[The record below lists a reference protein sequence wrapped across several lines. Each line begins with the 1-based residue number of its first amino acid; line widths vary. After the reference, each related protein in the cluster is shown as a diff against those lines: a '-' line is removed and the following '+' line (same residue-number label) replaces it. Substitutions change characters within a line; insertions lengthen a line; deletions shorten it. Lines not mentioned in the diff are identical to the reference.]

1 MGTYIYT
8 MRKRKQVF
16 TLSNG
21 DRAEAN
27 LFDYAY
33 KPSYSFFAS
42 RRRELQEKRLNAA
55 AERAFETY
63 DDGFVIVGGLEDGVE
78 GLQGSVV
85 YDQVRSA
92 TWADCNEFPG
102 RALGYIEVRNKRCFL
117 VGSLPWYTH
126 TTPNDREY
134 RSIIKDGKAATEGR
148 FISDHV
154 PIIVGE
160 TVNDNG
166 ERIV

>member
-16 TLSNG
+16 TLPNG

-33 KPSYSFFAS
+33 KPSYSFFTPARRARIEAS
-42 RRRELQEKRLNAA
+42 MNAA

-78 GLQGSVV
+78 GLQGAVV
-85 YDQVRSA
+85 YDNVRSA

-102 RALGYIEVRNKRCFL
+102 RALGYIDVRNKRCFL
-117 VGSLPWYTH
+117 VDSLPWYTH

-134 RSIIKDGKAATEGR
+134 RSIIKDGKATTEGR

-154 PIIVGE
+154 PIIPGE
-160 TVNDNG
+160 TVDEQG
-166 ERIV
+166 QRIV